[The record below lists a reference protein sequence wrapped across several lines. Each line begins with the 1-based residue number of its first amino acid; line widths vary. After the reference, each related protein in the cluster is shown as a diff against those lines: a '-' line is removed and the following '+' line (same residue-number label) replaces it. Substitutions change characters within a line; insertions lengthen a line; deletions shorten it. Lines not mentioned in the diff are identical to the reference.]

1 MQDFH
6 YYIKKIGDKAEM
18 LLTDTDILIL
28 IKPYAQKNNLLNFL
42 ITFLIIQNVQNFA
55 MTQITFSCRQNERWK
70 KGVLIKGFVG
80 TKSKMYTFITGN
92 HESKKQKGINKNIAD
107 DELKYED
114 NKNFSLIDHV
124 WDTKWIEFKAK
135 VVI

>member
-1 MQDFH
+1 M
-6 YYIKKIGDKAEM
+6 
-18 LLTDTDILIL
+18 
-28 IKPYAQKNNLLNFL
+28 NLL

-55 MTQITFSCRQNERWK
+55 MMQITFSCRQNERWK

-80 TKSKMYTFITGN
+80 AKPKMCTFITEGN
-92 HESKKQKGINKNIAD
+92 HESKKAKGINKNIAD

-114 NKNFSLIDHV
+114 NKNFSLIDHI

>member
-55 MTQITFSCRQNERWK
+55 MMQITFSCRQNER
-70 KGVLIKGFVG
+70 
-80 TKSKMYTFITGN
+80 
-92 HESKKQKGINKNIAD
+92 
-107 DELKYED
+107 
-114 NKNFSLIDHV
+114 
-124 WDTKWIEFKAK
+124 
-135 VVI
+135 